1 MIQLSVVV
9 SLVICVDVKVVTEL
23 QQNQVTVNRTV
34 LTATRCT
41 YKDKLFV
48 FLDCIFFLG
57 EKPDEIV
64 DVLLLATLHAKALCS
79 LWASKSNLQQ
89 SGEDENEVRR
99 QVR

>member
-9 SLVICVDVKVVTEL
+9 SLVICVDVKVVTQL

-41 YKDKLFV
+41 YKDMLFV

-89 SGEDENEVRR
+89 SGEDENEVR
-99 QVR
+99 